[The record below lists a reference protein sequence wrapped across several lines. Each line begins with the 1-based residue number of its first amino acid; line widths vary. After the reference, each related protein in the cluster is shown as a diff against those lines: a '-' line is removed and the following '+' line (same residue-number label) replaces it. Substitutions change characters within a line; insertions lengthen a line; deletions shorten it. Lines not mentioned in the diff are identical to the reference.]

1 MTPVIDSAVAEFQS
15 TPDPARLWQGAG
27 GSNTCVVGLTRTA
40 RAVDEAT
47 AGGAGQPPTERI
59 AYIDMA
65 RGLFLVLMAS
75 THAMTLAGISAT
87 SGLGRWGLPRGWA
100 STGLTML
107 CGFMIATLCRRV
119 VDRAQIR
126 ARVVRRAKQLLVV
139 MFASN
144 VVMVTVRHLV
154 SLETK
159 PLFTLAWWWQFLV
172 LGTEWSISGIL
183 LPIALFLLIS
193 PALIRMRDAC
203 RSRLHDVV
211 VATAVTLF
219 TGSAWSVRA
228 FAGDSLLRHHVL
240 DVMFG
245 SGLGGFPIVP
255 IVTSGAL
262 GFFVGTLWQPVRDR
276 LDARTCLAIGVF
288 FIAAGELAGAAPAI
302 VCPMLTRTVVDLSHF
317 LIIVTLALVLT
328 QWRASQ
334 RALGFVSALG
344 SCSLLTF
351 LLHRIFEQM
360 LNLGLKPLDVP
371 REVVYAVCV
380 SGGVF
385 GSVGVILLRRRFAGW
400 NRALC
405 AVYL

>member
-1 MTPVIDSAVAEFQS
+1 MTPVIGSAMAE
-15 TPDPARLWQGAG
+15 ARTKTGAARRARDIARSDTG
-27 GSNTCVVGLTRTA
+27 ARGTARTA
-40 RAVDEAT
+40 RAGARAAT
-47 AGGAGQPPTERI
+47 LRLAKPQAERI

-65 RGLFLVLMAS
+65 RGLFLVPMAS
-75 THAMTLAGISAT
+75 PQAMALAGIPAT
-87 SGLGRWGLPRGWA
+87 SALGRWGLPRGWA

-107 CGFMIATLCRRV
+107 CGFMVATLCRQTVDHARV
-119 VDRAQIR
+119 RE
-126 ARVVRRAKQLLVV
+126 RVVRRAKQLLAM

-144 VVMVTVRHLV
+144 VVMVTIRHLV
-154 SLETK
+154 SHETK

-255 IVTSGAL
+255 IVTSGAPRVFL
-262 GFFVGTLWQPVRDR
+262 GTPLQPARHR
-276 LDARTCLAIGVF
+276 LDAPTR
-288 FIAAGELAGAAPAI
+288 PAI
-302 VCPMLTRTVVDLSHF
+302 R
-317 LIIVTLALVLT
+317 
-328 QWRASQ
+328 
-334 RALGFVSALG
+334 G
-344 SCSLLTF
+344 
-351 LLHRIFEQM
+351 
-360 LNLGLKPLDVP
+360 
-371 REVVYAVCV
+371 
-380 SGGVF
+380 
-385 GSVGVILLRRRFAGW
+385 
-400 NRALC
+400 
-405 AVYL
+405 

>member
-1 MTPVIDSAVAEFQS
+1 MTPVIGSAMAEPRTKTGAARRARAIARS
-15 TPDPARLWQGAG
+15 DPGARGTA
-27 GSNTCVVGLTRTA
+27 RTA
-40 RAVDEAT
+40 RAGARAAT
-47 AGGAGQPPTERI
+47 LRLAKPQAERI

-228 FAGDSLLRHHVL
+228 
-240 DVMFG
+240 
-245 SGLGGFPIVP
+245 
-255 IVTSGAL
+255 
-262 GFFVGTLWQPVRDR
+262 
-276 LDARTCLAIGVF
+276 
-288 FIAAGELAGAAPAI
+288 
-302 VCPMLTRTVVDLSHF
+302 
-317 LIIVTLALVLT
+317 
-328 QWRASQ
+328 
-334 RALGFVSALG
+334 
-344 SCSLLTF
+344 
-351 LLHRIFEQM
+351 
-360 LNLGLKPLDVP
+360 
-371 REVVYAVCV
+371 
-380 SGGVF
+380 
-385 GSVGVILLRRRFAGW
+385 
-400 NRALC
+400 
-405 AVYL
+405 

>member
-1 MTPVIDSAVAEFQS
+1 MTPVIGSAMAEPRTKTGAALPS
-15 TPDPARLWQGAG
+15 RDAAASDTCAREM
-27 GSNTCVVGLTRTA
+27 TRTA
-40 RAVDEAT
+40 RAEARAAILRLT
-47 AGGAGQPPTERI
+47 HPPAERI

-75 THAMTLAGISAT
+75 THAMTLAGIPAT
-87 SGLGRWGLPRGWA
+87 SALGRWGLPRGWA

-107 CGFMIATLCRRV
+107 CGFMVATLCRQVDHARV
-119 VDRAQIR
+119 RE
-126 ARVVRRAKQLLVV
+126 RVVRRAKQLLVV

-144 VVMVTVRHLV
+144 IVMVTIRHLV
-154 SLETK
+154 SHETK

-385 GSVGVILLRRRFAGW
+385 GSV
-400 NRALC
+400 
-405 AVYL
+405 